1 MAKEITIE
9 WCVSPFEHA
18 KYTLFTSRK
27 KMRKAGF
34 EPINSDAPA
43 ATHFYDDEKIV
54 VLLDKKASVTDSE
67 KVALLVHESVH
78 VWQEIRKRMGEKE
91 PSLEF
96 EAYSIQRIAEDLL
109 YLLELSNVEKP
120 TN

>member
-34 EPINSDAPA
+34 KPMNGDAPA

-54 VLLDKKASVTDSE
+54 VLLDKKANVTDSE

-78 VWQEIRKRMGEKE
+78 VWQEIRKRMGERE
-91 PSLEF
+91 PSSEF
-96 EAYSIQRIAEDLL
+96 EAYSVQSIFLGLL
-109 YLLELSNVEKP
+109 SLYQEGKQ
-120 TN
+120 

>member
-1 MAKEITIE
+1 MSKEITIE

-34 EPINSDAPA
+34 EPADINAPA
-43 ATHFYDDEKIV
+43 ATHLYDDEKIV
-54 VLLDKKASVTDSE
+54 VLLDKKANVTDSE
-67 KVALLVHESVH
+67 KAALLVHESVH

-91 PSLEF
+91 PSCEF
-96 EAYSIQRIAEDLL
+96 EAYSVQSIFLGLL
-109 YLLELSNVEKP
+109 GIYQGGSQ
-120 TN
+120 

>member
-34 EPINSDAPA
+34 EPIDRDVPA

-54 VLLDKKASVTDSE
+54 VLLDDKADVTDSE

-78 VWQEIRKRMGEKE
+78 VWQEIRNRMGEKE
-91 PSLEF
+91 PSSEF
-96 EAYSIQRIAEDLL
+96 EAYSVQSIFLGLL
-109 YLLELSNVEKP
+109 SIYQEGKQ
-120 TN
+120 

>member
-1 MAKEITIE
+1 MSKQITIE

-34 EPINSDAPA
+34 EPADIDAPA
-43 ATHFYDDEKIV
+43 ATHLYDDEKIV
-54 VLLDKKASVTDSE
+54 VLLDKKANVTDSE

-91 PSLEF
+91 PSCEF
-96 EAYSIQRIAEDLL
+96 EAYSVQSIFLGLL
-109 YLLELSNVEKP
+109 TIYQGGKQ
-120 TN
+120 

>member
-34 EPINSDAPA
+34 EPISSNAPA

-54 VLLDKKASVTDSE
+54 VLLDDKADVTDSE

-78 VWQEIRKRMGEKE
+78 VWQEIRNRMGEKE
-91 PSLEF
+91 PSSEF
-96 EAYSIQRIAEDLL
+96 EAYSVQSIFLGLL
-109 YLLELSNVEKP
+109 SLYQEGKQ
-120 TN
+120 

>member
-34 EPINSDAPA
+34 EPADIDAPA

-54 VLLDKKASVTDSE
+54 VLLDKKANVTDSE

-78 VWQEIRKRMGEKE
+78 VWQEIRNRMGEKE
-91 PSLEF
+91 PSSEF
-96 EAYSIQRIAEDLL
+96 EAYSVQSIFLGLL
-109 YLLELSNVEKP
+109 GLYQEGKQ
-120 TN
+120 

>member
-1 MAKEITIE
+1 MSKEITIE

-34 EPINSDAPA
+34 EPADIDAPA
-43 ATHFYDDEKIV
+43 ATHLYDDEKIV
-54 VLLDKKASVTDSE
+54 VLLDKKADIMDSE

-91 PSLEF
+91 PSCEF
-96 EAYSIQRIAEDLL
+96 EAYSVQSIFLGLL
-109 YLLELSNVEKP
+109 SIYQGGKQ
-120 TN
+120 

>member
-1 MAKEITIE
+1 MAKEITIK

-27 KMRKAGF
+27 KMRNAGF
-34 EPINSDAPA
+34 EQIDSDGPA

-54 VLLDKKASVTDSE
+54 VLLDKKANVTDSE

-78 VWQEIRKRMGEKE
+78 VWQEIRNRMGEKE
-91 PSLEF
+91 PSIEF
-96 EAYSIQRIAEDLL
+96 EAYSVQSIFLGLL
-109 YLLELSNVEKP
+109 SLYQEGRQ
-120 TN
+120 

>member
-27 KMRKAGF
+27 TMRKAGF

-54 VLLDKKASVTDSE
+54 VLLDKKADVADSE
-67 KVALLVHESVH
+67 KTELLVDESVD

-91 PSLEF
+91 PSSEL
-96 EAYSIQRIAEDLL
+96 EAYSVQSIFLGLRTL
-109 YLLELSNVEKP
+109 YQEGKQ
-120 TN
+120 